1 MTLFGCA
8 FKTELGRAAV
18 RFNERH
24 EITGFLL
31 PSSTQ
36 KSQDFLAWTEQ
47 KSFPQLEKAVA
58 DYFAGKKTDFS
69 KFAVSLADV
78 SPFFQ
83 KVYSALRGVK
93 YGETVTYKEL
103 AKKTGT
109 PSAVRAVGSA
119 MAHNP
124 IPLIIPCHRV
134 IQSDGGLGGFSAGG
148 GIDLKKM
155 MIDLEHQAA
164 SPADSKKKAG

>member
-8 FKTELGRAAV
+8 IKTEFGYAAV
-18 RFNERH
+18 RFNERE

-36 KSQDFLAWTEQ
+36 KSYDFLAWSEHR
-47 KSFPQLEKAVA
+47 SFPRLEKAVIG
-58 DYFAGKKTDFS
+58 YFTGKKYDFC
-69 KFAVSLADV
+69 KFSVTLGDS

-83 KVYSALRGVK
+83 KVYASLRQVK
-93 YGETVTYKEL
+93 YGATITYKEL
-103 AKKTGT
+103 AKKTGN

-134 IQSDGGLGGFSAGG
+134 IQSNGGLGGFSAGG
-148 GIDLKKM
+148 GVDLKKM
-155 MIDLEHQAA
+155 MLDLEHP
-164 SPADSKKKAG
+164 SVPSTADKKKVG